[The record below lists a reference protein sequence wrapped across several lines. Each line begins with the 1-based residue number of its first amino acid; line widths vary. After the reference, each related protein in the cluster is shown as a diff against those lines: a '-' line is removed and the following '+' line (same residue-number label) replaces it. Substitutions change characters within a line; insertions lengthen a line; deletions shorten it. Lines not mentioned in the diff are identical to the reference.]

1 MSIVVIG
8 GAGFIGSSLVKKL
21 NQRDSEIVVIDKL
34 SLGRSDYIDTSSVT
48 LIDED
53 INNTETIIKLLR
65 DYNPIEEIWH
75 LAANSDIPEGI
86 SNIEVDLNDTFMT
99 TVSVL
104 KVIKE
109 FNIKRLY
116 FSSTSAIYGD
126 IDKKLYEDIGPLFPI
141 SNYGAMKLASE
152 AIISSAVESYLESA
166 IIYRFPNVVG
176 TPATHGVILD
186 FVRGLKEDP
195 SCLQVLGNGSQQKLY
210 LHVNELIDAMFF
222 INDKS
227 SSGLSY
233 FNIGPNDEGISV
245 REIAEK
251 TVERI
256 SPKAK
261 IKYQDSNKGWP
272 GDVPKFSYSVDK
284 LKALGW
290 SKECSSKDAITKAIN
305 EIATQEG
312 F

>member
-21 NQRDSEIVVIDKL
+21 NQRDSKIVVIDKL

-48 LIDED
+48 LINED
-53 INNTETIIKLLR
+53 INNTETIIKLLK
-65 DYNPIEEIWH
+65 DYHPIEEIWH

-86 SNIEVDLNDTFMT
+86 SNIEVDLNDTFMS

-126 IDKKLYEDIGPLFPI
+126 IDKKLNEDIGPLFPI

-186 FVRGLKEDP
+186 FVKRLKEDP

-305 EIATQEG
+305 EIAAQEG

>member
-53 INNTETIIKLLR
+53 INNTENIIKLLK
-65 DYNPIEEIWH
+65 DYHPIEEIWH

-116 FSSTSAIYGD
+116 F
-126 IDKKLYEDIGPLFPI
+126 
-141 SNYGAMKLASE
+141 
-152 AIISSAVESYLESA
+152 
-166 IIYRFPNVVG
+166 
-176 TPATHGVILD
+176 
-186 FVRGLKEDP
+186 
-195 SCLQVLGNGSQQKLY
+195 
-210 LHVNELIDAMFF
+210 FF
-222 INDKS
+222 
-227 SSGLSY
+227 
-233 FNIGPNDEGISV
+233 
-245 REIAEK
+245 
-251 TVERI
+251 
-256 SPKAK
+256 
-261 IKYQDSNKGWP
+261 
-272 GDVPKFSYSVDK
+272 
-284 LKALGW
+284 
-290 SKECSSKDAITKAIN
+290 
-305 EIATQEG
+305 
-312 F
+312 